1 MRKMKMTAVLLAGL
15 LAAPLMS
22 WAADVNET
30 LARLQ
35 SRWAEVNYQLPEK
48 QREAAFA
55 ELAAQ
60 AETEVRNNPAPELL
74 IWRGIILSTY
84 AGAKGGL
91 GALDLVKASK
101 ASLEQALAKND
112 QALEGSAYTS
122 LGALYYQVPGWPVGF
137 GDDDKAEQLL
147 KQALAIN
154 PTGIDPNFFYGD
166 FLLDQGDKAQAMLSK
181 ALTLNP
187 EGIDPNY
194 FYGDFLY
201 RQERYAD
208 ARVALLKAQAA
219 KPRPGREVADRGR
232 QAEIQAL
239 LDKVAAEL
247 K

>member
-1 MRKMKMTAVLLAGL
+1 MRKMKTTAVLLAGL

-30 LARLQ
+30 LTRLQ

-112 QALEGSAYTS
+112 QALDGSAYTS

-137 GDDDKAEQLL
+137 GDDDKA
-147 KQALAIN
+147 
-154 PTGIDPNFFYGD
+154 
-166 FLLDQGDKAQAMLSK
+166 QAMLSK

-187 EGIDPNY
+187 DGIDPNY

-219 KPRPGREVADRGR
+219 KPRLGREVADRGR

-247 K
+247 N

>member
-137 GDDDKAEQLL
+137 GDDDKA
-147 KQALAIN
+147 
-154 PTGIDPNFFYGD
+154 
-166 FLLDQGDKAQAMLSK
+166 QAMLSK

-187 EGIDPNY
+187 DGIDPNY

-219 KPRPGREVADRGR
+219 KPRPGREVADQGR
-232 QAEIQAL
+232 QSEIKAL

>member
-35 SRWAEVNYQLPEK
+35 RRWAEVNYQLPEK

-137 GDDDKAEQLL
+137 GDDDKA
-147 KQALAIN
+147 
-154 PTGIDPNFFYGD
+154 
-166 FLLDQGDKAQAMLSK
+166 QAMLSK

-187 EGIDPNY
+187 DGIDPNY

-219 KPRPGREVADRGR
+219 KPRPGREVADQGR
-232 QAEIQAL
+232 QAEIKAL

>member
-91 GALDLVKASK
+91 GALELVKASK

-137 GDDDKAEQLL
+137 GDDDKA
-147 KQALAIN
+147 
-154 PTGIDPNFFYGD
+154 
-166 FLLDQGDKAQAMLSK
+166 QAMLSK

-187 EGIDPNY
+187 DGIDPNY

>member
-60 AETEVRNNPAPELL
+60 AETEVRNNPAAELL

-137 GDDDKAEQLL
+137 GDDDKA
-147 KQALAIN
+147 
-154 PTGIDPNFFYGD
+154 
-166 FLLDQGDKAQAMLSK
+166 QAMLSK

-187 EGIDPNY
+187 DGIDPNY

-219 KPRPGREVADRGR
+219 KPRPGREVADQGR
-232 QAEIQAL
+232 QAEIKAL

>member
-1 MRKMKMTAVLLAGL
+1 MRKMKTTAVLLAGL

-137 GDDDKAEQLL
+137 GDDDKA
-147 KQALAIN
+147 
-154 PTGIDPNFFYGD
+154 
-166 FLLDQGDKAQAMLSK
+166 QAMLSK

-187 EGIDPNY
+187 DGIDPNY

-219 KPRPGREVADRGR
+219 KPRPGREVADQGR
-232 QAEIQAL
+232 QSEIKAL

>member
-1 MRKMKMTAVLLAGL
+1 MRKMKVTAVLLAGL

-91 GALDLVKASK
+91 GALELVKASK

-137 GDDDKAEQLL
+137 GDDDKA
-147 KQALAIN
+147 
-154 PTGIDPNFFYGD
+154 
-166 FLLDQGDKAQAMLSK
+166 QAMLSK

-187 EGIDPNY
+187 DGIDPNY

-208 ARVALLKAQAA
+208 ARMALLKAQAA

>member
-1 MRKMKMTAVLLAGL
+1 MRKMKVTAVLLAGL

-137 GDDDKAEQLL
+137 GDDDKA
-147 KQALAIN
+147 
-154 PTGIDPNFFYGD
+154 
-166 FLLDQGDKAQAMLSK
+166 QAMLSK

-187 EGIDPNY
+187 DGIDPNY

>member
-1 MRKMKMTAVLLAGL
+1 MRKMKTTAVLLAGL

-22 WAADVNET
+22 WAADVNEALT
-30 LARLQ
+30 RLQ

-60 AETEVRNNPAPELL
+60 AETEVRNNPAAELL

-112 QALEGSAYTS
+112 QALDGSAYTS

-137 GDDDKAEQLL
+137 GDDDKAE
-147 KQALAIN
+147 
-154 PTGIDPNFFYGD
+154 
-166 FLLDQGDKAQAMLSK
+166 AMLSK
-181 ALTLNP
+181 ALILNP
-187 EGIDPNY
+187 DGIDPNY

-201 RQERYAD
+201 RQERYAE
-208 ARVALLKAQAA
+208 ARAALLKAQAA

>member
-1 MRKMKMTAVLLAGL
+1 MRKMKVTAVLLAGL

-137 GDDDKAEQLL
+137 GDDDKA
-147 KQALAIN
+147 
-154 PTGIDPNFFYGD
+154 
-166 FLLDQGDKAQAMLSK
+166 QAMLSK

-187 EGIDPNY
+187 DGIDPNY

-219 KPRPGREVADRGR
+219 KPRPGREVADQGR

-239 LDKVAAEL
+239 LDQVAAEL

>member
-91 GALDLVKASK
+91 GALELVKASK

-137 GDDDKAEQLL
+137 GDDDKA
-147 KQALAIN
+147 
-154 PTGIDPNFFYGD
+154 
-166 FLLDQGDKAQAMLSK
+166 QAMLSK

-187 EGIDPNY
+187 DGIDPNY

-219 KPRPGREVADRGR
+219 KPRPGREVADQGR
-232 QAEIQAL
+232 QSEIKAL

>member
-1 MRKMKMTAVLLAGL
+1 MRKMKTTAVLLAGL

-22 WAADVNET
+22 WAADVNEA

-60 AETEVRNNPAPELL
+60 AETEVRKNPAPELL

-137 GDDDKAEQLL
+137 GDDDKA
-147 KQALAIN
+147 
-154 PTGIDPNFFYGD
+154 
-166 FLLDQGDKAQAMLSK
+166 QAMLSK

-187 EGIDPNY
+187 DGIDPNY

>member
-1 MRKMKMTAVLLAGL
+1 MRKMKTTAVLLAGL

-22 WAADVNET
+22 WAADVNEA

-137 GDDDKAEQLL
+137 GDDDKA
-147 KQALAIN
+147 
-154 PTGIDPNFFYGD
+154 
-166 FLLDQGDKAQAMLSK
+166 QAMLSK

-187 EGIDPNY
+187 DGIDPNY

-219 KPRPGREVADRGR
+219 KPRPGREVADQGR

>member
-1 MRKMKMTAVLLAGL
+1 MRKMKTTAVLLAGL

-30 LARLQ
+30 LTRLQ

-112 QALEGSAYTS
+112 QALDGSAYTS

-137 GDDDKAEQLL
+137 GDDDKAEV
-147 KQALAIN
+147 
-154 PTGIDPNFFYGD
+154 
-166 FLLDQGDKAQAMLSK
+166 MLTK

-187 EGIDPNY
+187 DGIDPNY

>member
-1 MRKMKMTAVLLAGL
+1 MRKMKTTAVLLAGL

-137 GDDDKAEQLL
+137 GDDDKA
-147 KQALAIN
+147 
-154 PTGIDPNFFYGD
+154 
-166 FLLDQGDKAQAMLSK
+166 QAMLSK

-187 EGIDPNY
+187 DGIDPNY

-219 KPRPGREVADRGR
+219 KPRPGREVADQGR